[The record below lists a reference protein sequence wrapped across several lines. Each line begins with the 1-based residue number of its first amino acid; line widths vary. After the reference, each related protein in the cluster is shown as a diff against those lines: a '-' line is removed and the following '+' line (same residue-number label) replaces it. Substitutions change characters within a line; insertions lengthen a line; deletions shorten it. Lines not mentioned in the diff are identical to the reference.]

1 MADKR
6 SRRQTTDGTIIPA
19 TTTRDSAV
27 AAPPPVAATS
37 IQAPPKSRNVA
48 DSAAAPRLDVHITL
62 VCGGLTNVKAPIVV
76 GGRYDGLGFAGPTR
90 AFDRSLDSWLT
101 RAVDLGIIG
110 SALGQLFPINLEQF
124 HKAGKLNAHILLL
137 AGMGEPGRLAQD
149 SVQFIFSNIVVMIK
163 TMGENEFASSLLGT
177 RRNELPINEAVH
189 GFVQGIRDGYERIK
203 AIAEQVTEDKEILR
217 TVVAQ
222 PLAVTLAHPDAQQL
236 ELIRTELEGL
246 VNDRSFAALK
256 LTITRGEGVPPD
268 PKVEPNPVDVEPDVP
283 VTYLRV
289 TRSKSA
295 AAGAVRSKPAVVT
308 QHRKPAGRAA
318 IDPFPTDVFQ
328 FSALSDVAVVPQRDQ
343 EVNTRLMRDLAGR
356 MTLEFVPEERAQLG
370 TFFTNYVI
378 PDDFRKLIEGPAN
391 VTLEVDE
398 TTAAYPWEMAGYR
411 RFAGAAF
418 PAINIPDT
426 TLSGTN
432 FLATNVAVSR
442 QFRTL
447 LSAPP
452 TSPPALNNKLNALII
467 ADPAPAELALPG
479 ARIEGAAVVEVL
491 EQARIA
497 WKGRYE
503 VTTTVRIGPQGDEKG
518 QQLLQN
524 LQAKHASVI
533 SAKPCDPLELAML
546 LVSEQYDLV
555 HYAGHG
561 MSDAVTGQTGWVFA
575 RDCILSAKEIF
586 RVRQVPRLV
595 FANACFSA
603 VTTDRNEQG
612 RHMAGL
618 AQAFFGRGIPNFIGA
633 GWQVDDD
640 CAAECARWFY
650 ARLMGL
656 RSPTASDGV
665 VGTAPP
671 ATIGEALKQARN
683 KARERNQGS
692 SSWGAYQHYGHV
704 NDKLVSIANVAA
716 IDATEAATTA
726 AAPTIQARD
735 APPVSP
741 AAGEARM
748 ANNGQ
753 NPPSTPDKN
762 LVYVNGIDLNT
773 RTYAFAPRSIDDLA
787 RQVSARPGVGSFQ
800 QLHEHKPRSFALP
813 FGVDFNQLSQSGWG
827 IIFHEQTPQDIR
839 AALQPLMALRRTQ
852 AQKRY
857 KELDYK
863 KGEQVRDWYRRWGI
877 SPGNVDPEV
886 VPYYLLLI
894 GPPTWI
900 PYEFQYLLG
909 VERAVGRLPFDKAED
924 YEPYV
929 RSTIAYEG
937 ASSVPNAKE
946 IAYWGTRH
954 ANDPATNLS
963 ASFLINPLANGLPG
977 SVGMLKRA
985 INADIGYGQT
995 LRVGDDATKASLLEA
1010 LHAPKP
1016 PAMLLTA
1023 SHGMVLRSGQDG
1035 QADIQGALLCQD
1047 WPGFGNLRS
1056 EHFLAATDV
1065 DNDANVNGL
1074 VALLFACFGAGTPDV
1089 DQFLMDL
1096 SQAGSAPPLA
1106 PAPFIAALPRR
1117 LLTHPR
1123 GSALAVIGH
1132 IDRAWGFS
1140 MQADKVAEPQIMTF
1154 RSSIGFILTGAPIG
1168 HAMCS
1173 QFAARYSMLSVLL
1186 LNATSPTTPDS
1197 MRLGDHDLVMSWL
1210 ERNDA
1215 QNYILLG
1222 DPAARVRSD
1231 LLK

>member
-1 MADKR
+1 MADKG
-6 SRRQTTDGTIIPA
+6 SRRQRTGGAIIPA
-19 TTTRDSAV
+19 STTRGSAI
-27 AAPPPVAATS
+27 AAPPPAVATTS
-37 IQAPPKSRNVA
+37 IEAPPKSRNVA

-76 GGRYDGLGFAGPTR
+76 GARYDGLGFAGPTK
-90 AFDRSLDSWLT
+90 AFDRSLNSWLT
-101 RAVDLGIIG
+101 RAVDLGIVG
-110 SALGQLFPINLEQF
+110 SALGQLFPIELAQF
-124 HKAGKLNAHILLL
+124 HKAGKLNAHTLLL

-149 SVQFIFSNIVVMIK
+149 SVRFIFSNIIVMIK

-177 RRNELPINEAVH
+177 RRNELPINEAVR
-189 GFVQGIRDGYERIK
+189 GFVQGIGDGYERIK

-222 PLAVTLAHPDAQQL
+222 PLAVTLAHLDAQKL
-236 ELIRTELEGL
+236 DLIRTELEGL
-246 VNDRSFAALK
+246 VNDRSFVALK
-256 LTITRGEGVPPD
+256 LTITRGEDVPPD
-268 PKVEPNPVDVEPDVP
+268 PKDEPNPVDVEPDVP
-283 VTYLRV
+283 ITYLRV

-295 AAGAVRSKPAVVT
+295 GAGAVRSKPAVVT
-308 QHRKPAGRAA
+308 RHRKPAGRAA

-356 MTLEFVPEERAQLG
+356 MTLEFAVEERAKLG
-370 TFFTNYVI
+370 TFFTNFVI
-378 PDDFRKLIEGPAN
+378 PDDFRQQVEGPAN

-398 TTAAYPWEMAGYR
+398 TTAVYPWEMAGYR
-411 RFAGAAF
+411 RSTGAAF
-418 PAINIPDT
+418 PATIPGT
-426 TLSGTN
+426 TFSGTN
-432 FLATNVAVSR
+432 FLAMNVAVSR

-447 LSAPP
+447 LSPPP

-467 ADPAPAELALPG
+467 ADPATAELALPG

-503 VTTTVRIGPQGDEKG
+503 ITTTVRIGPQGDEKG
-518 QQLLQN
+518 QQLLKN
-524 LQAKHASVI
+524 LKEKNASVI
-533 SAKPCDPLELAML
+533 SAAPCDPLELAML
-546 LVSEQYDLV
+546 LVSEQFDLV

-595 FANACFSA
+595 FANACFTA

-612 RHMAGL
+612 QHMAGL

-665 VGTAPP
+665 IGTAPP

-683 KARERNQGS
+683 KARERNQRS

-716 IDATEAATTA
+716 IDATETATTA
-726 AAPTIQARD
+726 AAPTIQRD

-748 ANNGQ
+748 ANKGQ
-753 NPPSTPDKN
+753 NPPFAPDKN

-773 RTYAFAPRSIDDLA
+773 GTYAFAPRSIDDLA

-800 QLHEHKPRSFALP
+800 QLHEDKPRSFALP

-886 VPYYLLLI
+886 VPYYFLLI

-900 PYEFQYLLG
+900 PFEFQYLLG

-937 ASSVPNAKE
+937 ASSAPNVKE

-995 LRVGDDATKASLLEA
+995 LRVGDDATKASLLET

-1016 PAMLLTA
+1016 PAMLFTA
-1023 SHGMVLRSGQDG
+1023 SHGMALHSGQDG
-1035 QADIQGALLCQD
+1035 QADTQGALLCQD

-1056 EHFLAATDV
+1056 EHFLAAADV

-1140 MQADKVAEPQIMTF
+1140 MQADKVAEPQIATF
-1154 RSSIGFILTGAPIG
+1154 RSSIGFILNGAPIG
-1168 HAMCS
+1168 HAVCS

-1197 MRLGDHDLVMSWL
+1197 MRLGDRDLVMSWL